1 MQISG
6 LNGKMINI
14 SAVSV
19 IFPDDAELNLT
30 AYDMGEN
37 LVELNFEGDVV
48 NRLKVAFG
56 TNASANISID
66 ATANIQ
72 IRKLSAASDTW
83 HNRVWKR
90 AIIKGLS
97 GTCIITDD
105 VGKEYKLEACSIGI
119 DNISANGQDASY
131 TFSVK
136 GIITVNEDLWGVI
149 EVA

>member
-6 LNGKMINI
+6 LNGRMINI

-19 IFPDDAELNLT
+19 VFPDDPELNLT

-37 LVELNFEGDVV
+37 LVELNFEGDIV

-72 IRKLSAASDTW
+72 VRRLSAAGDTW
-83 HNRVWKR
+83 HNRMWKKG
-90 AIIKGLS
+90 IIAGAS

-105 VGKEYKLEACSIGI
+105 VGKEYKLEACSLGI

-131 TFSVK
+131 TFNVK
-136 GIITVNEDLWGVI
+136 GIITVNEDLWGII
-149 EVA
+149 EVK